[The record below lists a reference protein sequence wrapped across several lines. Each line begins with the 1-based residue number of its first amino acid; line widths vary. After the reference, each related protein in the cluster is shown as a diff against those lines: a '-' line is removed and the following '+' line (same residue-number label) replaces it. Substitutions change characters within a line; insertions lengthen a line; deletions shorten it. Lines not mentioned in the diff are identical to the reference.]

1 MRLPTQRTTKSP
13 LVRQPVRDDRFHR
26 SVRTGERAWPLMCS
40 AKEQHSGGR
49 YHISVRGNRTAD
61 YPLRIMATNLFRET
75 LIICGG
81 CSSEAPAV
89 EGQRINSKFKQG
101 IYEFQ
106 LEKSSLKPWK
116 ERNVLTAANEADGT
130 LAMKASFEGKDNGT
144 ALRQGREHKMEEGY
158 HESFDT
164 NSSTNW
170 RGQDSFGHAVEG
182 P

>member
-1 MRLPTQRTTKSP
+1 MRLPSQVITRSP
-13 LVRQPVRDDRFHR
+13 LVGQPPRDDGSHR
-26 SVRTGERAWPLMCS
+26 SVRTGKQSCPLMRS
-40 AKEQHSGGR
+40 AKEQHLSGRLHASGR
-49 YHISVRGNRTAD
+49 GKRTAD
-61 YPLRIMATNLFRET
+61 YPLRIIATNLFRET

-144 ALRQGREHKMEEGY
+144 AL
-158 HESFDT
+158 S
-164 NSSTNW
+164 
-170 RGQDSFGHAVEG
+170 
-182 P
+182 